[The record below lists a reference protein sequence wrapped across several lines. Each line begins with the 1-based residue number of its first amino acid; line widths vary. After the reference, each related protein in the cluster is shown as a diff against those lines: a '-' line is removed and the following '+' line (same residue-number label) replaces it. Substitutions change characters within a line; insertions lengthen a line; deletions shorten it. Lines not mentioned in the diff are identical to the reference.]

1 MSNIN
6 IQTFSGKVNI
16 SDTLTVNGNI
26 YATYIHG
33 NGSNLANINAT
44 SIDGTLSQWTG
55 DLGDPIYYESNVGIG
70 TTDPQHTLD
79 VHGTANVGVLTATYI
94 YGDGSNIE
102 NIVSSQWEGTPGN
115 PIYYD
120 NNVGIGNTAPV
131 TKTLQVGSNLYV
143 EDTGSNVLVV
153 TGNIASDSITLGA
166 FSIVPSYGLDQVTNE
181 SNSTSHT
188 VRFTNATTG
197 FVTTANVSVGNEL
210 TVTGN
215 VAVDTDTLFVDSV
228 NDRVGIGVDTP
239 EDTLHVNGGIRF
251 AGHMIPTLDAT
262 FDIGSADKK
271 VRDMYVDDNSLW
283 IGDQTKI
290 TFESEIGRAHV

>member
-33 NGSNLANINAT
+33 NGSNLANINAS

-55 DLGDPIYYESNVGIG
+55 DVGDSIYYESNVGIG
-70 TTDPQHTLD
+70 TTDPQYTLD

-120 NNVGIGNTAPV
+120 NNVGSMRLMLDFARSHGIKKVLYASSSNAAEWWTNPYGTTKKMNEIQAEPYSAIGMRFHTIWPGRPDMLYAKLKKGEV
-131 TKTLQVGSNLYV
+131 TYINAGHYRDMIHV
-143 EDTGSNVLVV
+143 EDVSSAIQVLLENFYHLLPHKVVDIGTGQTESVVDIAEAYGYTGAYRTYNPDGERVV
-153 TGNIASDSITLGA
+153 TQANI
-166 FSIVPSYGLDQVTNE
+166 E
-181 SNSTSHT
+181 W
-188 VRFTNATTG
+188 
-197 FVTTANVSVGNEL
+197 L
-210 TVTGN
+210 TDLQWAPKWN
-215 VAVDTDTLFVDSV
+215 ILKDSV
-228 NDRVGIGVDTP
+228 Q
-239 EDTLHVNGGIRF
+239 E
-251 AGHMIPTLDAT
+251 
-262 FDIGSADKK
+262 
-271 VRDMYVDDNSLW
+271 
-283 IGDQTKI
+283 
-290 TFESEIGRAHV
+290 